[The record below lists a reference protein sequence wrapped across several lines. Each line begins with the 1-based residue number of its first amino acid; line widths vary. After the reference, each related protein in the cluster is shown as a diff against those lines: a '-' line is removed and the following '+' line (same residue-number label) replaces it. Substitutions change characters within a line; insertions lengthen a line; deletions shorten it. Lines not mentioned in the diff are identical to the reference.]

1 MNRYGRITPVERV
14 EQESMSE
21 LLRESAQGD
30 REAFTAFYELTSK
43 RVYGLVRR
51 IIVDAELA
59 QDITQDIYVMVWLE
73 ARKYDPGA
81 GSAMAWLMT
90 IAHRRA
96 VDRVRREQAGTNRE
110 VRWGIKNQDIEY
122 DVVAETVT
130 DRMEE
135 QDVARCLRSL
145 SRLQREAITLAYY
158 DGLTYREVGA
168 RLSCPLPTVKSRIRD
183 GLKQLRTCM
192 GEPLAAE
199 AF

>member
-1 MNRYGRITPVERV
+1 MNRYGRITSVEQV
-14 EQESMSE
+14 EQEPLSD

-43 RVYGLVRR
+43 RVYGFVRR

-122 DVVAETVT
+122 DVVAGTVT

-158 DGLTYREVGA
+158 DCLTYREVAA